1 MTTSTRETI
10 IQLGDDLLRKDGFNA
25 FSYADISKP
34 LGVKNAAVHYH
45 FPSKQDLAETI
56 AIWHVDVFDRFVQK
70 TATKPP
76 LDRLRTFLNFYH
88 SIHLS
93 GKVCIIGAFAT
104 DWNSL
109 NPNVHEKVK
118 AFTESVVNW
127 LSVLV
132 QEGRDMGHIHTKHN
146 PRTTALR
153 ILTSIFAATQLA
165 RITGDDDFSLV
176 KNSLLDELRS

>member
-1 MTTSTRETI
+1 MAASTRETI

-56 AIWHVDVFDRFVQK
+56 ALWHVDVFDRFVQK
-70 TATKPP
+70 TSSKQPI
-76 LDRLRTFLNFYH
+76 DRLRTFLNFYH

-104 DWNSL
+104 DWHSL
-109 NPNVHEKVK
+109 NPKVHAKVQ
-118 AFTESVVNW
+118 AFTESVVSW
-127 LSVLV
+127 LSDLV
-132 QEGRDMGHIHTKHN
+132 QEGRDLGQIHSKHN

-176 KNSLLDELRS
+176 KNSLLDELSN